1 MDDAQVNKENVKE
14 SFDTTSLIDFL
25 KNEDKCDFESI
36 FNEIRTLSSLNN
48 SSKTQLDNDDD
59 DRPIEEILREAETL
73 INQPIGTDNSIS
85 CESTPMEMRQ
95 GLLDQYEKSTT
106 IYHIQHDVSP

>member
-1 MDDAQVNKENVKE
+1 MDSAKVNKEKVKE

-25 KNEDKCDFESI
+25 KNEDKCDIESI
-36 FNEIRTLSSLNN
+36 FNEIRSLSSLNN
-48 SSKTQLDNDDD
+48 SKMQLDDDE

-85 CESTPMEMRQ
+85 CESTPIEMRQ

-106 IYHIQHDVSP
+106 IYHMQHDVSH